1 MYIKDR
7 KNIVLCGRSGDGKSS
22 IANML
27 TQGNIYR
34 DSENYFK
41 IVYDTIGFGST
52 GNNEAIKK
60 IRQLFSMGRIPLH
73 YICYVKRFKN
83 LEDDVRLFEIF
94 KKIFKDGEKN
104 FVIIVTNSGP
114 EWAKKEENVKLI
126 KEKLEVLSPSQTI
139 ENNMSKCF
147 SFVPVVGSVYQL
159 TASGFYYVSGKE
171 KTAKKRLLDGSLSV
185 VCDTAGIVT
194 GAAAFMLT
202 KNLSSRAVKIGV
214 MGISQLL

>member
-41 IVYDTIGFGST
+41 IGNSAKPVTEYLTANANEDFVVYDTIGFGST

-126 KEKLEVLSPSQTI
+126 KEKLGNYPVISVDFPCNENENYYHVDRDQRTKSLEHLLNELSIMELNQ
-139 ENNMSKCF
+139 KF
-147 SFVPVVGSVYQL
+147 
-159 TASGFYYVSGKE
+159 
-171 KTAKKRLLDGSLSV
+171 
-185 VCDTAGIVT
+185 
-194 GAAAFMLT
+194 
-202 KNLSSRAVKIGV
+202 
-214 MGISQLL
+214 